1 MKPPLEHS
9 HSLPQTPAIVNERH
23 RKIMAL
29 LHQQTSLSV
38 SQLAH
43 MLGVS
48 EVTIRKDLTLL
59 EQQQMLYRVHGSAI
73 LANPYIQERHVNDKE
88 KLCSDQKRAIGA
100 YAARLVEPRDTIL
113 IASGTTTL
121 AMARE
126 IREVE
131 ELTAIT
137 TSLSVATTLAE
148 NDECTVIQLGGVLR
162 NSSFSVVGPFAE
174 QMLRQFSC
182 SKLFFG
188 VDGFDLNYGVTTTN
202 LMGGHLA
209 LMMIETVQ
217 KVIALVDSS
226 KFGRRGFCKM
236 CDVDRIDM
244 VADRGRTIAGSR
256 HRRPYRRSHPDDGA
270 LTRSALH
277 TPYGSAQRDL
287 RPYRER
293 YSLPIRICTL
303 PPPGASKDEERRS
316 VERE

>member
-1 MKPPLEHS
+1 MKP
-9 HSLPQTPAIVNERH
+9 SLDNPAPQLSAVALERH
-23 RKIMAL
+23 RRIMAL
-29 LHQQTSLSV
+29 LHQQTSSSV
-38 SQLAH
+38 AQLAQS
-43 MLGVS
+43 LGVS

-73 LANPYIQERHVNDKE
+73 LANPYIQDRHVNDKE
-88 KLCSDQKRAIGA
+88 KLFSDEKRAIGA

-121 AMARE
+121 AMARA
-126 IREVE
+126 IRGVE

-137 TSLSVATTLAE
+137 TSLSVASTLAE
-148 NDECTVIQLGGVLR
+148 NDDCTVIQLGGILR
-162 NSSFSVVGPFAE
+162 TSSFSVVGPFAE

-188 VDGFDLNYGVTTTN
+188 MDGFDLDYGVTTTN

-209 LMMIETVQ
+209 LMMIDTVQ

-244 VADRGRTIAGSR
+244 VIT
-256 HRRPYRRSHPDDGA
+256 DDGVSPVVVDQLQESGIDVRIVEVQRTA
-270 LTRSALH
+270 
-277 TPYGSAQRDL
+277 AQ
-287 RPYRER
+287 
-293 YSLPIRICTL
+293 
-303 PPPGASKDEERRS
+303 
-316 VERE
+316 